1 MLKPT
6 DQLPEQDRFNAW
18 MLGWVAVDTESG
30 AFLFRTDGRSR
41 TMTAPKYILILPNKG
56 LTERRSLF
64 HDKDWDYPHGRKI
77 VRAWS
82 DDEAIANANGRLPKM
97 LEQRAAALAAVQL

>member
-6 DQLPEQDRFNAW
+6 SELPEQERFNAW
-18 MLGWVAVDTESG
+18 MLGWVAIDGDSG
-30 AFLFRTDGRSR
+30 AFLFRTDGRTSK
-41 TMTAPKYILILPNKG
+41 APKYILILPNKQV
-56 LTERRSLF
+56 TERRSLF

-82 DDEAIANANGRLPKM
+82 DEEAIAAANERNRSGRRYHC
-97 LEQRAAALAAVQL
+97 E

>member
-30 AFLFRTDGRSR
+30 AYLFCTAGRSR
-41 TMTAPKYILILPNKG
+41 SMTAPKYILILPRKP
-56 LTERRSLF
+56 LEERRSLF

-82 DDEAIANANGRLPKM
+82 DEEAIQLAESKLAKM
-97 LEQRAAALAAVQL
+97 LERQAQR